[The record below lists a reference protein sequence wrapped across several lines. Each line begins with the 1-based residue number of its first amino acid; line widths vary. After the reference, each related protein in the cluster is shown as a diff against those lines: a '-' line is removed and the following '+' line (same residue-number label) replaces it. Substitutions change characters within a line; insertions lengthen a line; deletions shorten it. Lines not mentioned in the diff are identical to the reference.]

1 MICPKCKAQIP
12 DDARECPK
20 CHLHQTFNEPLDF
33 SARREKTIEHKEKS
47 SMPSNSSKN
56 IMFIMIVVL
65 LLAITLLAYY
75 LFANNPAD
83 NMDAAAKVFNFV
95 QWGLGS

>member
-20 CHLHQTFNEPLDF
+20 CHLHQTFDEPLDF

-75 LFANNPAD
+75 LFANTEETD
-83 NMDAAAKVFNFV
+83 DAAKVLPIIV
-95 QWGLGS
+95 RVLRL